1 MAGRRAGTRLLA
13 FGVRG
18 RGRSGAG
25 AAGLRREKEDDSL
38 RPVLVR
44 CCCYGVLLG
53 QGDIGVVLG
62 DVKGV
67 HIMLKIKQA
76 IYRRWRADKQILVI
90 ALGEAV
96 RLSLYR
102 QSELQWEASFPYEN
116 DAALEV
122 CVRDCLLEH
131 DVEENA
137 AALLLLDAGRL
148 QSEQLTLPTL
158 TAKQLR
164 KTLAWEAEQLFT
176 ECSYCYK
183 TMAATAASEGAE
195 LTYGVQQ
202 DAEQQLVQLYAL
214 PYAQQ
219 KLYGDLCCRLLM
231 KLEAICVLEQESAQK
246 SEQGQSAL
254 LEQEVMQADTEM
266 AVKQGDARVARAVQ
280 QWFAGAELLA
290 FPPLPTAVDWQHYR
304 DTARTLLPRIACA
317 SLLLAVLVFGYAFAA
332 HYLAQGELQ
341 SLQQDAERYA
351 VWHERRAES
360 VQLEQRLAALKQQA
374 QQRKAVTG
382 VSKELEAWGGL
393 RLQGAYLTR
402 LEFKTSQEKQNAE
415 ALVKAQ
421 EKQQDAD
428 IKGKKKESKK
438 QNAVV
443 TVRGVARDE
452 QALDGL
458 LESLQ
463 RSSRYSSVQLVQVQR
478 QADATEFSVQTSV
491 TGGK

>member
-1 MAGRRAGTRLLA
+1 
-13 FGVRG
+13 
-18 RGRSGAG
+18 
-25 AAGLRREKEDDSL
+25 
-38 RPVLVR
+38 
-44 CCCYGVLLG
+44 
-53 QGDIGVVLG
+53 
-62 DVKGV
+62 
-67 HIMLKIKQA
+67 MLKIKQA
-76 IYRRWRADKQILVI
+76 IYRYWRADKQLLVI

-96 RLSLYR
+96 RLSLYQ
-102 QSELQWEASFPYEN
+102 QSALQWEESFPYEN
-116 DAALEV
+116 DAALETS
-122 CVRDCLLEH
+122 VRDCLLEH
-131 DVEENA
+131 DVEENVP
-137 AALLLLDAGRL
+137 ALLLLDAGRL

-183 TMAATAASEGAE
+183 TMAGAAASEGAE
-195 LTYGVQQ
+195 LTTSLQQ

-246 SEQGQSAL
+246 SEQGDA
-254 LEQEVMQADTEM
+254 
-266 AVKQGDARVARAVQ
+266 DARVERSVQ
-280 QWFAGAELLA
+280 QWFAGAELLR
-290 FPPLPTAVDWQHYR
+290 FPPLPTAVDWQYYR
-304 DTARTLLPRIACA
+304 DTARTLLPRVACA
-317 SLLLAVLVFGYAFAA
+317 SLLLAVVALGYAFAA

-402 LEFKTSQEKQNAE
+402 LEFKTSQEKQNAA

-421 EKQQDAD
+421 EKQRDTD
-428 IKGKKKESKK
+428 IQGKKIESNK
-438 QNAVV
+438 QNAAV
-443 TVRGVARDE
+443 TVRGVASDE

-463 RSSRYSSVQLVQVQR
+463 RSGRYSSVQLVQVHR
-478 QADATEFSVQTSV
+478 QADATAFSVQTSV
-491 TGGK
+491 AGGK

>member
-1 MAGRRAGTRLLA
+1 MKMFIIKLINDVMSLIKCR
-13 FGVRG
+13 
-18 RGRSGAG
+18 
-25 AAGLRREKEDDSL
+25 LRRDKAL
-38 RPVLVR
+38 
-44 CCCYGVLLG
+44 VLLTL
-53 QGDIGVVLG
+53 DN
-62 DVKGV
+62 K
-67 HIMLKIKQA
+67 
-76 IYRRWRADKQILVI
+76 
-90 ALGEAV
+90 V

-102 QSELQWEASFPYEN
+102 QSALQWEESFPYETA
-116 DAALEV
+116 AALEA

-131 DVEENA
+131 DVEENVP
-137 AALLLLDAGRL
+137 ALLLLDAGRL

-183 TMAATAASEGAE
+183 TMAGAAASEGAE
-195 LTYGVQQ
+195 LTTSLQQ

-254 LEQEVMQADTEM
+254 LEQEVMQVDTEM
-266 AVKQGDARVARAVQ
+266 AVKQGDARVERAVQ

-304 DTARTLLPRIACA
+304 DTARTLMPRIACA
-317 SLLLAVLVFGYAFAA
+317 SLLLAVLAFGYTFAV

-341 SLQQDAERYA
+341 ALQQDAERYA

-393 RLQGAYLTR
+393 RLQGVYLTR
-402 LEFKTSQEKQNAE
+402 LEFKTSQEKQNAD
-415 ALVKAQ
+415 ALVKEQ
-421 EKQQDAD
+421 EKQHDTNIQ
-428 IKGKKKESKK
+428 GKKIESNK
-438 QNAVV
+438 QNAAV

-463 RSSRYSSVQLVQVQR
+463 RSSRYSSVQLMQVHR

-491 TGGK
+491 AGGK

>member
-1 MAGRRAGTRLLA
+1 
-13 FGVRG
+13 
-18 RGRSGAG
+18 
-25 AAGLRREKEDDSL
+25 
-38 RPVLVR
+38 
-44 CCCYGVLLG
+44 
-53 QGDIGVVLG
+53 
-62 DVKGV
+62 
-67 HIMLKIKQA
+67 MLKIKQA
-76 IYRRWRADKQILVI
+76 IYRRWRADKQMLVI

-102 QSELQWEASFPYEN
+102 QSALQWEESFPYEN
-116 DAALEV
+116 DAALEA

-131 DVEENA
+131 DVEENVP
-137 AALLLLDAGRL
+137 ALLLLDAGRL

-176 ECSYCYK
+176 ECNYCYK
-183 TMAATAASEGAE
+183 TMAGAAASEGAE
-195 LTYGVQQ
+195 LTTSLQQ

-231 KLEAICVLEQESAQK
+231 KLKAICVLEQESAQK

-254 LEQEVMQADTEM
+254 LEQEVMQADTERV
-266 AVKQGDARVARAVQ
+266 AEQGNAGARVERAVQ

-290 FPPLPTAVDWQHYR
+290 FPPLPTVVDWQRYR
-304 DTARTLLPRIACA
+304 DTARTLLPRVACA
-317 SLLLAVLVFGYAFAA
+317 SLLLAVVALGYAFAA

-341 SLQQDAERYA
+341 SLQQDVERYA

-374 QQRKAVTG
+374 QRKAVTG

-393 RLQGAYLTR
+393 RLQGAYLMR
-402 LEFKTSQEKQNAE
+402 LEFKASQEKQNAD

-421 EKQQDAD
+421 EKQHDTD
-428 IKGKKKESKK
+428 IQSKKIESNK
-438 QNAVV
+438 QNAAV

-478 QADATEFSVQTSV
+478 QADATAFSVQTSV
-491 TGGK
+491 AGGK

>member
-1 MAGRRAGTRLLA
+1 
-13 FGVRG
+13 
-18 RGRSGAG
+18 
-25 AAGLRREKEDDSL
+25 
-38 RPVLVR
+38 
-44 CCCYGVLLG
+44 
-53 QGDIGVVLG
+53 
-62 DVKGV
+62 
-67 HIMLKIKQA
+67 MLKIKQA
-76 IYRRWRADKQILVI
+76 IYRHWRADKQLLVI

-96 RLSLYR
+96 RLSLY
-102 QSELQWEASFPYEN
+102 QKSALQWEESFPYEN

-122 CVRDCLLEH
+122 RVRDCLLEH
-131 DVEENA
+131 DVEENVS
-137 AALLLLDAGRL
+137 ALLLLDAGRL

-183 TMAATAASEGAE
+183 TMPGAAASEGAE
-195 LTYGVQQ
+195 LTSSLQQ

-219 KLYGDLCCRLLM
+219 KLYGDLCSRLLM
-231 KLEAICVLEQESAQK
+231 KLQAICVLEQESAQR
-246 SEQGQSAL
+246 QSAL
-254 LEQEVMQADTEM
+254 PEQESEQADTEM
-266 AVKQGDARVARAVQ
+266 AVEAGNADARVERAVR
-280 QWFAGAELLA
+280 QWFAGAELLR

-304 DTARTLLPRIACA
+304 DTARTLLPRVACA
-317 SLLLAVLVFGYAFAA
+317 SMLLAVVVLCYAVAA

-402 LEFKTSQEKQNAE
+402 LEFKKSQEKQNAD
-415 ALVKAQ
+415 ALVKVQ
-421 EKQQDAD
+421 EIQHDAD
-428 IKGKKKESKK
+428 IKGKKKDDK

-443 TVRGVARDE
+443 TVRGVASDE

-463 RSSRYSSVQLVQVQR
+463 RSSRYSFVQLMQVQR
-478 QADATEFSVQTSV
+478 QADGTAFSVQARV
-491 TGGK
+491 AGGK

>member
-1 MAGRRAGTRLLA
+1 
-13 FGVRG
+13 
-18 RGRSGAG
+18 
-25 AAGLRREKEDDSL
+25 
-38 RPVLVR
+38 
-44 CCCYGVLLG
+44 
-53 QGDIGVVLG
+53 
-62 DVKGV
+62 
-67 HIMLKIKQA
+67 MLKIKQA
-76 IYRRWRADKQILVI
+76 IYRRWRADKQLLVI

-96 RLSLYR
+96 RLSLYQ
-102 QSELQWEASFPYEN
+102 QSALQWEESFPYEN
-116 DAALEV
+116 DAALEA

-131 DVEENA
+131 DVEENVP
-137 AALLLLDAGRL
+137 ALLLFDAGRL

-158 TAKQLR
+158 TPKQLR
-164 KTLAWEAEQLFT
+164 KTLAWEAEQLFS

-183 TMAATAASEGAE
+183 IVAGAAASEGAE
-195 LTYGVQQ
+195 LTTSLQQ

-219 KLYGDLCCRLLM
+219 KLYGDLCSRLLM
-231 KLEAICVLEQESAQK
+231 KLQAICVLEQESAQK

-266 AVKQGDARVARAVQ
+266 AVEYGDADARVERAVQ
-280 QWFAGAELLA
+280 QWFAGAELLR
-290 FPPLPTAVDWQHYR
+290 FPPLPTAVDWQRYR
-304 DTARTLLPRIACA
+304 DTARTLLPRVACA
-317 SLLLAVLVFGYAFAA
+317 SLLLAVVALGYAFAA
-332 HYLAQGELQ
+332 CYFAQDELQ

-402 LEFKTSQEKQNAE
+402 LEFKTAQEKQNAD
-415 ALVKAQ
+415 ALMKVQ
-421 EKQQDAD
+421 ETQHDAD
-428 IKGKKKESKK
+428 IKGKKKDDKK
-438 QNAVV
+438 NAVV
-443 TVRGVARDE
+443 TVRGMASDE

-463 RSSRYSSVQLVQVQR
+463 RSSRYSSVQLMQVQR
-478 QADATEFSVQTSV
+478 QADGTAFSVQASV
-491 TGGK
+491 AGGK

>member
-1 MAGRRAGTRLLA
+1 MFMIKLINDVMSLIKCR
-13 FGVRG
+13 
-18 RGRSGAG
+18 
-25 AAGLRREKEDDSL
+25 LRRDKPL
-38 RPVLVR
+38 
-44 CCCYGVLLG
+44 VLLTL
-53 QGDIGVVLG
+53 DN
-62 DVKGV
+62 KV
-67 HIMLKIKQA
+67 H
-76 IYRRWRADKQILVI
+76 
-90 ALGEAV
+90 
-96 RLSLYR
+96 LSLY
-102 QSELQWEASFPYEN
+102 QKSALQWEESFPYEN
-116 DAALEV
+116 DAALEA

-131 DVEENA
+131 DVEENVS
-137 AALLLLDAGRL
+137 ALLLLDAGRL

-158 TAKQLR
+158 TPKQLR

-183 TMAATAASEGAE
+183 TMAGAAASEAAE
-195 LTYGVQQ
+195 LTQ

-219 KLYGDLCCRLLM
+219 KLYGDLCSRLLM
-231 KLEAICVLEQESAQK
+231 KLQAICVLEQESAQK

-254 LEQEVMQADTEM
+254 LEQEVIQADTEM
-266 AVKQGDARVARAVQ
+266 AVEHGDADARVERAVQ

-290 FPPLPTAVDWQHYR
+290 FPPLPTAVDWQRYR
-304 DTARTLLPRIACA
+304 DTARTLLPRVACA
-317 SLLLAVLVFGYAFAA
+317 SLLLAVVALGYAFAA

-341 SLQQDAERYA
+341 GLQQDAERYA

-360 VQLEQRLAALKQQA
+360 VQLEQRLAALKQQT

-402 LEFKTSQEKQNAE
+402 LEFKASQEKQNADT
-415 ALVKAQ
+415 LVKAQ
-421 EKQQDAD
+421 GKQQDAD

-443 TVRGVARDE
+443 TVRGVASDE

-463 RSSRYSSVQLVQVQR
+463 RSSRYSSVQLMQVQR
-478 QADATEFSVQTSV
+478 QADGTVFSVQVSV
-491 TGGK
+491 AGGK

>member
-1 MAGRRAGTRLLA
+1 MFIIKLINDVMSLIKCR
-13 FGVRG
+13 
-18 RGRSGAG
+18 
-25 AAGLRREKEDDSL
+25 LRRDKAL
-38 RPVLVR
+38 
-44 CCCYGVLLG
+44 VLLTL
-53 QGDIGVVLG
+53 DN
-62 DVKGV
+62 
-67 HIMLKIKQA
+67 KI
-76 IYRRWRADKQILVI
+76 
-90 ALGEAV
+90 

-102 QSELQWEASFPYEN
+102 QSALQWEESFPYEN
-116 DAALEV
+116 DAALEA

-131 DVEENA
+131 DMEENVP
-137 AALLLLDAGRL
+137 ALLLLDAGRL

-183 TMAATAASEGAE
+183 IVAGAAASEGAE
-195 LTYGVQQ
+195 LTTSLQQ

-214 PYAQQ
+214 PRAQQ
-219 KLYGDLCCRLLM
+219 KLYGDLCSRLLL
-231 KLEAICVLEQESAQK
+231 KLQAICVLEQESAQK
-246 SEQGQSAL
+246 SEQGQSAW

-266 AVKQGDARVARAVQ
+266 TVEEGNTDARVARAVQ
-280 QWFAGAELLA
+280 QWFAGAELLR

-304 DTARTLLPRIACA
+304 DTARTLLPRVACA
-317 SLLLAVLVFGYAFAA
+317 SLLLAVVALGYAFAA

-382 VSKELEAWGGL
+382 VSKELDAWGGL
-393 RLQGAYLTR
+393 CLQGAYLTR

-478 QADATEFSVQTSV
+478 QADATAFSVQTSV

>member
-1 MAGRRAGTRLLA
+1 MLIIKLINDVMSLIKCR
-13 FGVRG
+13 
-18 RGRSGAG
+18 
-25 AAGLRREKEDDSL
+25 LRRDKAL
-38 RPVLVR
+38 
-44 CCCYGVLLG
+44 VLLTL
-53 QGDIGVVLG
+53 DN
-62 DVKGV
+62 K
-67 HIMLKIKQA
+67 
-76 IYRRWRADKQILVI
+76 
-90 ALGEAV
+90 V

-102 QSELQWEASFPYEN
+102 QSALQWEESFPYETA
-116 DAALEV
+116 AALEA

-131 DVEENA
+131 DVEENVP
-137 AALLLLDAGRL
+137 ALLLLDAGRL

-176 ECSYCYK
+176 ECNYCYK
-183 TMAATAASEGAE
+183 TMAGAAASEDAE
-195 LTYGVQQ
+195 LTTSLQQ

-266 AVKQGDARVARAVQ
+266 AVKQGDADARVARAVQ

-402 LEFKTSQEKQNAE
+402 LEFKTSQEKQNAD

-421 EKQQDAD
+421 EKQHDTD
-428 IKGKKKESKK
+428 IQGKKIESNK
-438 QNAVV
+438 QNAAV

-478 QADATEFSVQTSV
+478 QADATAFSVQASV
-491 TGGK
+491 AGGK

>member
-1 MAGRRAGTRLLA
+1 MFVVEFINNIKSLIKFR
-13 FGVRG
+13 
-18 RGRSGAG
+18 
-25 AAGLRREKEDDSL
+25 LRRDKPL
-38 RPVLVR
+38 
-44 CCCYGVLLG
+44 VLLTL
-53 QGDIGVVLG
+53 DN
-62 DVKGV
+62 K
-67 HIMLKIKQA
+67 
-76 IYRRWRADKQILVI
+76 
-90 ALGEAV
+90 V
-96 RLSLYR
+96 RLSLY
-102 QSELQWEASFPYEN
+102 QQGALQWEESFLYEN
-116 DAALEV
+116 DAALEA

-131 DVEENA
+131 DVEENVS
-137 AALLLLDAGRL
+137 ALLLLDAGRL
-148 QSEQLTLPTL
+148 QSEQLILPTL

-164 KTLAWEAEQLFT
+164 KTLAWEAEQLFS

-183 TMAATAASEGAE
+183 TMAGAAASEGAE
-195 LTYGVQQ
+195 LTTSLQQ

-219 KLYGDLCCRLLM
+219 KLYGDLCSRLLL
-231 KLEAICVLEQESAQK
+231 KLQAICVLEQESAQK
-246 SEQGQSAL
+246 REQGQSAL
-254 LEQEVMQADTEM
+254 LEQESVQADTEM
-266 AVKQGDARVARAVQ
+266 TTEQENTDARVEMAVQ

-290 FPPLPTAVDWQHYR
+290 FPPLPTAVDWQSYR
-304 DTARTLLPRIACA
+304 DTARTLLPRVACT
-317 SLLLAVLVFGYAFAA
+317 SLLLAVVAFGYAFAA

-360 VQLEQRLAALKQQA
+360 VQLEQRLAVLKEQA

-402 LEFKTSQEKQNAE
+402 LEFKTAQEKQNADT
-415 ALVKAQ
+415 LVKAQ
-421 EKQQDAD
+421 ETQQDAD

-443 TVRGVARDE
+443 TVRGVASDE

-463 RSSRYSSVQLVQVQR
+463 RSSRYSSVQLMQVQR
-478 QADATEFSVQTSV
+478 QADGTAFSVQASV
-491 TGGK
+491 AGGK

>member
-1 MAGRRAGTRLLA
+1 MFIIKLINDVMSLIKCH
-13 FGVRG
+13 
-18 RGRSGAG
+18 
-25 AAGLRREKEDDSL
+25 LRRDKAL
-38 RPVLVR
+38 
-44 CCCYGVLLG
+44 VLLTL
-53 QGDIGVVLG
+53 DN
-62 DVKGV
+62 K
-67 HIMLKIKQA
+67 
-76 IYRRWRADKQILVI
+76 
-90 ALGEAV
+90 V

-102 QSELQWEASFPYEN
+102 QSALQWEESFPYETA
-116 DAALEV
+116 AALEA

-131 DVEENA
+131 DVEENVP
-137 AALLLLDAGRL
+137 ALLLLDAGRL

-164 KTLAWEAEQLFT
+164 KTLAWEAEQLFS

-183 TMAATAASEGAE
+183 TMAGAAASDGAE
-195 LTYGVQQ
+195 LTTSLQQ

-219 KLYGDLCCRLLM
+219 KLYGDLCSRLLV
-231 KLEAICVLEQESAQK
+231 KLQAICVLEQESVQK
-246 SEQGQSAL
+246 SEQGQGAL

-266 AVKQGDARVARAVQ
+266 AVKQGDADARVERAGQ

-317 SLLLAVLVFGYAFAA
+317 SLLLAVVALGYAFAA
-332 HYLAQGELQ
+332 HYLAQGDLQ

-360 VQLEQRLAALKQQA
+360 VQLEQRLVALKQQA

-402 LEFKTSQEKQNAE
+402 LEFETSQEKQNADT
-415 ALVKAQ
+415 LVKAQ

-443 TVRGVARDE
+443 TARGVASDE

-463 RSSRYSSVQLVQVQR
+463 RSSRYSSVQLMQVQR
-478 QADATEFSVQTSV
+478 QADGTAFSVQASV
-491 TGGK
+491 AGGK

>member
-1 MAGRRAGTRLLA
+1 
-13 FGVRG
+13 
-18 RGRSGAG
+18 
-25 AAGLRREKEDDSL
+25 
-38 RPVLVR
+38 
-44 CCCYGVLLG
+44 
-53 QGDIGVVLG
+53 
-62 DVKGV
+62 
-67 HIMLKIKQA
+67 MLKIKQA
-76 IYRRWRADKQILVI
+76 IYRRWRADKQLLVI

-96 RLSLYR
+96 HLSLYQ
-102 QSELQWEASFPYEN
+102 QSALQWEESFPYEN
-116 DAALEV
+116 DAAMEA
-122 CVRDCLLEH
+122 CVRDGLLEH
-131 DVEENA
+131 DVEENVPV
-137 AALLLLDAGRL
+137 LLLLDAGRL

-183 TMAATAASEGAE
+183 IVAGAAASEGAE
-195 LTYGVQQ
+195 LTTSLQQ

-214 PYAQQ
+214 PYSQQ
-219 KLYGDLCCRLLM
+219 KLYGDLCSRLLL
-231 KLEAICVLEQESAQK
+231 KLQAICVLEQESAQK

-254 LEQEVMQADTEM
+254 PEQEREQADTEM
-266 AVKQGDARVARAVQ
+266 AVEQGDADARVERAVQ

-290 FPPLPTAVDWQHYR
+290 FPPLPTAVDWQSYR
-304 DTARTLLPRIACA
+304 DTARTLLPRVACA
-317 SLLLAVLVFGYAFAA
+317 GLLLAVAALGYAFAA

-374 QQRKAVTG
+374 QQCKAVTG

-402 LEFKTSQEKQNAE
+402 LEFKTSQEKQNADT
-415 ALVKAQ
+415 LVKVQ
-421 EKQQDAD
+421 DKQHDAD
-428 IKGKKKESKK
+428 IKGKKKDDK
-438 QNAVV
+438 QKAVV
-443 TVRGVARDE
+443 TVRGVASDE

-463 RSSRYSSVQLVQVQR
+463 RSSRYSSVQLMQVQR
-478 QADATEFSVQTSV
+478 QADGTAFSVQASV
-491 TGGK
+491 AGGK

>member
-1 MAGRRAGTRLLA
+1 MKMFIIKLINDVMSLIKCR
-13 FGVRG
+13 
-18 RGRSGAG
+18 
-25 AAGLRREKEDDSL
+25 LRRDKAL
-38 RPVLVR
+38 
-44 CCCYGVLLG
+44 VLLTL
-53 QGDIGVVLG
+53 DN
-62 DVKGV
+62 K
-67 HIMLKIKQA
+67 
-76 IYRRWRADKQILVI
+76 
-90 ALGEAV
+90 V

-102 QSELQWEASFPYEN
+102 QSALQWEESFPYEK
-116 DAALEV
+116 DAALEA

-131 DVEENA
+131 DVEENVP
-137 AALLLLDAGRL
+137 ALLLLDAGGL

-164 KTLAWEAEQLFT
+164 KTLAWEAEQLFS

-183 TMAATAASEGAE
+183 TMAGAAASEGAE
-195 LTYGVQQ
+195 LTSSLQQ

-219 KLYGDLCCRLLM
+219 KLYGDLCCRLLVM
-231 KLEAICVLEQESAQK
+231 LQAICVLEQESAQK

-254 LEQEVMQADTEM
+254 LEQEREQADTEM
-266 AVKQGDARVARAVQ
+266 TTEQGDADARVARAVQ

-290 FPPLPTAVDWQHYR
+290 FPPLQTAVEWQHYR
-304 DTARTLLPRIACA
+304 DTARTLLPRVACA
-317 SLLLAVLVFGYAFAA
+317 SLLLAVVALGYAFAA

-402 LEFKTSQEKQNAE
+402 LEFKTSQEKRNAD

-421 EKQQDAD
+421 EKQHDTD
-428 IKGKKKESKK
+428 IQGKKIESNK
-438 QNAVV
+438 QNAAV

-463 RSSRYSSVQLVQVQR
+463 RNSRYSSVQLVQVHR
-478 QADATEFSVQTSV
+478 QADATAFSVQTSV
-491 TGGK
+491 AGGK

>member
-1 MAGRRAGTRLLA
+1 MFIIKLINDVMSLIKGH
-13 FGVRG
+13 
-18 RGRSGAG
+18 
-25 AAGLRREKEDDSL
+25 LRRDKAL
-38 RPVLVR
+38 
-44 CCCYGVLLG
+44 VLLTL
-53 QGDIGVVLG
+53 DN
-62 DVKGV
+62 K
-67 HIMLKIKQA
+67 
-76 IYRRWRADKQILVI
+76 
-90 ALGEAV
+90 V

-102 QSELQWEASFPYEN
+102 QSALQWEESFPYET
-116 DAALEV
+116 DAALEA

-131 DVEENA
+131 DVEENVP
-137 AALLLLDAGRL
+137 ALLLLDAGRL

-195 LTYGVQQ
+195 LTTSLQQ

-219 KLYGDLCCRLLM
+219 KLYGDLCCRLLVR
-231 KLEAICVLEQESAQK
+231 LQAICVLEQESAQK

-266 AVKQGDARVARAVQ
+266 AVKQGDADARVERAVQ

-393 RLQGAYLTR
+393 RLQGVYLTR
-402 LEFKTSQEKQNAE
+402 LEFKTSQEKQNAD

-421 EKQQDAD
+421 EKQHDGD
-428 IKGKKKESKK
+428 IKGKKKDDKL
-438 QNAVV
+438 NAVV
-443 TVRGVARDE
+443 TVRGVASDE

-463 RSSRYSSVQLVQVQR
+463 RSSRYSSVQLMQVQR
-478 QADATEFSVQTSV
+478 QDDETVFSVQASV
-491 TGGK
+491 EGGK

>member
-1 MAGRRAGTRLLA
+1 MFIIKLINDVMSLIKGH
-13 FGVRG
+13 
-18 RGRSGAG
+18 
-25 AAGLRREKEDDSL
+25 LRRDKAL
-38 RPVLVR
+38 
-44 CCCYGVLLG
+44 VLLTL
-53 QGDIGVVLG
+53 DN
-62 DVKGV
+62 K
-67 HIMLKIKQA
+67 
-76 IYRRWRADKQILVI
+76 
-90 ALGEAV
+90 V

-102 QSELQWEASFPYEN
+102 QSALQWEESFPYEN
-116 DAALEV
+116 DAALEA

-131 DVEENA
+131 DVEENVP
-137 AALLLLDAGRL
+137 ALLLLDAGRL
-148 QSEQLTLPTL
+148 QSERLTLPTL

-183 TMAATAASEGAE
+183 TMAGAAASEGAE
-195 LTYGVQQ
+195 LTTSLQQ

-219 KLYGDLCCRLLM
+219 KLYGDLCCRLLVR
-231 KLEAICVLEQESAQK
+231 LQAICVLEQESAQK

-254 LEQEVMQADTEM
+254 PEQEVMQADTEM
-266 AVKQGDARVARAVQ
+266 AAEDGNADARVERAVQ

-290 FPPLPTAVDWQHYR
+290 FPPLPTAVDWQSYR

-317 SLLLAVLVFGYAFAA
+317 SLLLAVVALGYAFAA
-332 HYLAQGELQ
+332 HYLAQGDLQ

-360 VQLEQRLAALKQQA
+360 VQLEQRLVALKQQA

-402 LEFKTSQEKQNAE
+402 LEFKASQEKQNAD

-421 EKQQDAD
+421 EKQHDTD
-428 IKGKKKESKK
+428 IQVKKIESNK
-438 QNAVV
+438 QNAAV

-478 QADATEFSVQTSV
+478 QADATAFSVQASV
-491 TGGK
+491 AGGK

>member
-1 MAGRRAGTRLLA
+1 MFIIKLINDVMSLIKCH
-13 FGVRG
+13 
-18 RGRSGAG
+18 
-25 AAGLRREKEDDSL
+25 LRRDKAL
-38 RPVLVR
+38 
-44 CCCYGVLLG
+44 VLLTL
-53 QGDIGVVLG
+53 DN
-62 DVKGV
+62 K
-67 HIMLKIKQA
+67 
-76 IYRRWRADKQILVI
+76 
-90 ALGEAV
+90 V

-102 QSELQWEASFPYEN
+102 QSALQWEESFPYETA
-116 DAALEV
+116 AALEA

-131 DVEENA
+131 DVEENVPV
-137 AALLLLDAGRL
+137 LLLLDAGRL

-176 ECSYCYK
+176 ECNYCYK
-183 TMAATAASEGAE
+183 TMAGAAASEDAE
-195 LTYGVQQ
+195 LTTSLQQ

-266 AVKQGDARVARAVQ
+266 TVKQGDADARVERAVQ

-402 LEFKTSQEKQNAE
+402 LEFKTSQEKQNAD

-438 QNAVV
+438 QNAAV
-443 TVRGVARDE
+443 TVRGVASDE

-478 QADATEFSVQTSV
+478 QADATAFSVQASV
-491 TGGK
+491 AGGK

>member
-1 MAGRRAGTRLLA
+1 MFIIKLINDVMSLIKCR
-13 FGVRG
+13 
-18 RGRSGAG
+18 
-25 AAGLRREKEDDSL
+25 LRRDKPL
-38 RPVLVR
+38 
-44 CCCYGVLLG
+44 VLLTL
-53 QGDIGVVLG
+53 DN
-62 DVKGV
+62 K
-67 HIMLKIKQA
+67 
-76 IYRRWRADKQILVI
+76 
-90 ALGEAV
+90 V
-96 RLSLYR
+96 RLSLYQ
-102 QSELQWEASFPYEN
+102 QSALQWEESFPYEN
-116 DAALEV
+116 DAALEA

-131 DVEENA
+131 DVEENVP
-137 AALLLLDAGRL
+137 ALLLLDAGRL

-164 KTLAWEAEQLFT
+164 KTLAWEAEQLFS

-183 TMAATAASEGAE
+183 VTGAAASEGAE
-195 LTYGVQQ
+195 LTTSLQQ

-214 PYAQQ
+214 SYAQQ

-231 KLEAICVLEQESAQK
+231 TLEAICVLEQESAQK

-266 AVKQGDARVARAVQ
+266 AVKQGDARVERAVQ
-280 QWFAGAELLA
+280 QWFAGAELLR
-290 FPPLPTAVDWQHYR
+290 FPPLPTAVDWQRCR
-304 DTARTLLPRIACA
+304 DTARTLLPRVACA
-317 SLLLAVLVFGYAFAA
+317 SLLLAVVAFGYAFAA
-332 HYLAQGELQ
+332 HYLAQGELE

-402 LEFKTSQEKQNAE
+402 LEFKTSQEKQNAD

-421 EKQQDAD
+421 ETQHDAD
-428 IKGKKKESKK
+428 IQGKKKDDK
-438 QNAVV
+438 QKAVV
-443 TVRGVARDE
+443 TVRGVASDE

-478 QADATEFSVQTSV
+478 QAAGTAFSVQANV
-491 TGGK
+491 AGGK

>member
-1 MAGRRAGTRLLA
+1 MFIIKLINDVMSLIKCH
-13 FGVRG
+13 
-18 RGRSGAG
+18 
-25 AAGLRREKEDDSL
+25 LRRDKAL
-38 RPVLVR
+38 
-44 CCCYGVLLG
+44 VLLTL
-53 QGDIGVVLG
+53 DN
-62 DVKGV
+62 K
-67 HIMLKIKQA
+67 
-76 IYRRWRADKQILVI
+76 
-90 ALGEAV
+90 V

-102 QSELQWEASFPYEN
+102 QSALQWEESFLYEN
-116 DAALEV
+116 DAALEA

-131 DVEENA
+131 DVEENVP
-137 AALLLLDAGRL
+137 ALLLLDAGRL

-183 TMAATAASEGAE
+183 IVAGAAASEGAE
-195 LTYGVQQ
+195 LTDSLQQ

-214 PYAQQ
+214 PHVQQ
-219 KLYGDLCCRLLM
+219 KLYGDLCSRLLV
-231 KLEAICVLEQESAQK
+231 KLQSICVLEQESAQK
-246 SEQGQSAL
+246 SEQGQGGL
-254 LEQEVMQADTEM
+254 PEQERVQTDTEM
-266 AVKQGDARVARAVQ
+266 SVEQSDADTRVERTVQ

-290 FPPLPTAVDWQHYR
+290 FPPLPTAVDWQSYR
-304 DTARTLLPRIACA
+304 DTARTLLPRVACA
-317 SLLLAVLVFGYAFAA
+317 SLLLAVVAFGYAFAA

-360 VQLEQRLAALKQQA
+360 VQLEQRLAVLKQQV

-402 LEFKTSQEKQNAE
+402 LEFKTLQEKQNAD

-421 EKQQDAD
+421 EKQHDGD
-428 IKGKKKESKK
+428 IKGKKKDDKK
-438 QNAVV
+438 NAVV
-443 TVRGVARDE
+443 TVRGVASDE

-463 RSSRYSSVQLVQVQR
+463 RSSRYSSVQLMQVHR
-478 QADATEFSVQTSV
+478 RADATEFSVQTSV
-491 TGGK
+491 AGGK

>member
-1 MAGRRAGTRLLA
+1 
-13 FGVRG
+13 
-18 RGRSGAG
+18 
-25 AAGLRREKEDDSL
+25 
-38 RPVLVR
+38 
-44 CCCYGVLLG
+44 
-53 QGDIGVVLG
+53 
-62 DVKGV
+62 
-67 HIMLKIKQA
+67 MLKIKQA
-76 IYRRWRADKQILVI
+76 IYRRLRAEKQLMVI

-96 RLSLYR
+96 HLSLYQ
-102 QSELQWEASFPYEN
+102 QSALQWEESFPYETA
-116 DAALEV
+116 AALEA

-131 DVEENA
+131 DVEENVP
-137 AALLLLDAGRL
+137 ALLLLDAGRL

-158 TAKQLR
+158 TPKQLR
-164 KTLAWEAEQLFT
+164 KTLAWEAEQLFSA
-176 ECSYCYK
+176 CSYCYK
-183 TMAATAASEGAE
+183 TMAGAAASEGAE
-195 LTYGVQQ
+195 LTTSLQQ

-219 KLYGDLCCRLLM
+219 KLYGDLCSRLLVR
-231 KLEAICVLEQESAQK
+231 LQAICVLEQESAQK

-402 LEFKTSQEKQNAE
+402 LEFKASQEKQNAD

-478 QADATEFSVQTSV
+478 QAAGTAFSVQANV
-491 TGGK
+491 AGGK

>member
-1 MAGRRAGTRLLA
+1 MSLIKCH
-13 FGVRG
+13 
-18 RGRSGAG
+18 
-25 AAGLRREKEDDSL
+25 LRRDKAL
-38 RPVLVR
+38 
-44 CCCYGVLLG
+44 VLLTL
-53 QGDIGVVLG
+53 DN
-62 DVKGV
+62 K
-67 HIMLKIKQA
+67 
-76 IYRRWRADKQILVI
+76 
-90 ALGEAV
+90 V

>member
-1 MAGRRAGTRLLA
+1 
-13 FGVRG
+13 
-18 RGRSGAG
+18 
-25 AAGLRREKEDDSL
+25 
-38 RPVLVR
+38 
-44 CCCYGVLLG
+44 
-53 QGDIGVVLG
+53 
-62 DVKGV
+62 
-67 HIMLKIKQA
+67 MLKIKQA
-76 IYRRWRADKQILVI
+76 IYRRWRADKQLLVI

-96 RLSLYR
+96 RLSLYQ
-102 QSELQWEASFPYEN
+102 QSALQWEKSFPYEN
-116 DAALEV
+116 DAALEA

-131 DVEENA
+131 DVEENVP
-137 AALLLLDAGRL
+137 ALLLLDAGRL

-183 TMAATAASEGAE
+183 IVACAAASEGAE
-195 LTYGVQQ
+195 LTTSLQQ

-214 PYAQQ
+214 PHARQ
-219 KLYGDLCCRLLM
+219 KLYGDLCSRLLL
-231 KLEAICVLEQESAQK
+231 KLQAICVLEQESAQK
-246 SEQGQSAL
+246 SEQGQIAL
-254 LEQEVMQADTEM
+254 PEQESVQADTEM
-266 AVKQGDARVARAVQ
+266 AVEQGNADARVKRAVQ
-280 QWFAGAELLA
+280 QWFAGAELLR
-290 FPPLPTAVDWQHYR
+290 FPPLPTAVDWQSYR
-304 DTARTLLPRIACA
+304 DTARTLLPRVACA
-317 SLLLAVLVFGYAFAA
+317 SLLLAVVAFGYAFAA

-402 LEFKTSQEKQNAE
+402 LEFKTSQEKQNAD
-415 ALVKAQ
+415 AVMKVQ
-421 EKQQDAD
+421 EKQHENDIQD
-428 IKGKKKESKK
+428 KKKASKK

-443 TVRGVARDE
+443 TVRGVASDE

-478 QADATEFSVQTSV
+478 QADETAFSVQASV
-491 TGGK
+491 AGGK

>member
-1 MAGRRAGTRLLA
+1 
-13 FGVRG
+13 
-18 RGRSGAG
+18 
-25 AAGLRREKEDDSL
+25 
-38 RPVLVR
+38 
-44 CCCYGVLLG
+44 
-53 QGDIGVVLG
+53 
-62 DVKGV
+62 
-67 HIMLKIKQA
+67 MLKIKQA
-76 IYRRWRADKQILVI
+76 IYRRLRAEKQLLVI

-102 QSELQWEASFPYEN
+102 QSALQWEESFPYETA
-116 DAALEV
+116 AALEA

-131 DVEENA
+131 DVEENVP
-137 AALLLLDAGRL
+137 ALLLLDAGGL

-158 TAKQLR
+158 SPEQLR

-183 TMAATAASEGAE
+183 TMAGAAASEGAE
-195 LTYGVQQ
+195 LTTSLQQ

-219 KLYGDLCCRLLM
+219 KLYGDLCSRLLL
-231 KLEAICVLEQESAQK
+231 KLQAICVLEQESGQK

-254 LEQEVMQADTEM
+254 PEQEREQADTEM
-266 AVKQGDARVARAVQ
+266 TTEQGNADARVERAVH

-290 FPPLPTAVDWQHYR
+290 FPPLPTAVDWQSYR
-304 DTARTLLPRIACA
+304 DTARTLLPRVACA
-317 SLLLAVLVFGYAFAA
+317 SLLLAVVVLGYAFAA

-374 QQRKAVTG
+374 QQRRAVTG

-402 LEFKTSQEKQNAE
+402 LEFKTLHDKQNADALVKVQEKQH
-415 ALVKAQ
+415 
-421 EKQQDAD
+421 DGD
-428 IKGKKKESKK
+428 IKGKKKDDK
-438 QNAVV
+438 QKAVV
-443 TVRGVARDE
+443 TVRGVASDE

-463 RSSRYSSVQLVQVQR
+463 RSSRYSSVQLMQVQR
-478 QADATEFSVQTSV
+478 QADGTEFSVQASV
-491 TGGK
+491 AGGK

>member
-1 MAGRRAGTRLLA
+1 
-13 FGVRG
+13 
-18 RGRSGAG
+18 
-25 AAGLRREKEDDSL
+25 
-38 RPVLVR
+38 
-44 CCCYGVLLG
+44 
-53 QGDIGVVLG
+53 
-62 DVKGV
+62 
-67 HIMLKIKQA
+67 MLKIKQA
-76 IYRRWRADKQILVI
+76 VYRRWRADKQLLVI

-96 RLSLYR
+96 RLSLYQ
-102 QSELQWEASFPYEN
+102 QSALQWEESFPYEN
-116 DAALEV
+116 DAALEA
-122 CVRDCLLEH
+122 CVRDGLLEH
-131 DVEENA
+131 DVEENIF
-137 AALLLLDAGRL
+137 ALLLLDAGRL
-148 QSEQLTLPTL
+148 QSEQLILPTL
-158 TAKQLR
+158 TAAQLR

-183 TMAATAASEGAE
+183 IVAGAAASEGAE
-195 LTYGVQQ
+195 LTTSLQQ

-219 KLYGDLCCRLLM
+219 KLYGDLCSRLLL
-231 KLEAICVLEQESAQK
+231 KLQAICVLEQESAQK

-266 AVKQGDARVARAVQ
+266 TTEQGNADARVARAVR
-280 QWFAGAELLA
+280 QWFAGAELLR
-290 FPPLPTAVDWQHYR
+290 FPPLPTAVDWQSYR
-304 DTARTLLPRIACA
+304 DTARTLLPRVACA
-317 SLLLAVLVFGYAFAA
+317 SLLLAVVALGYAFAA
-332 HYLAQGELQ
+332 HYLAQSELQ

-402 LEFKTSQEKQNAE
+402 LEFKTSQEKQNAD

-428 IKGKKKESKK
+428 IKGKKKESKT

-443 TVRGVARDE
+443 TVRGVASDE

-463 RSSRYSSVQLVQVQR
+463 RSSRYSSVQLMQVQR
-478 QADATEFSVQTSV
+478 QADGTAFSVQASV
-491 TGGK
+491 AGGK

>member
-1 MAGRRAGTRLLA
+1 
-13 FGVRG
+13 
-18 RGRSGAG
+18 
-25 AAGLRREKEDDSL
+25 
-38 RPVLVR
+38 
-44 CCCYGVLLG
+44 
-53 QGDIGVVLG
+53 
-62 DVKGV
+62 
-67 HIMLKIKQA
+67 MLKIKQA
-76 IYRRWRADKQILVI
+76 IYRRWRADKQLLVI

-96 RLSLYR
+96 HLSLY
-102 QSELQWEASFPYEN
+102 QKSALQWEESFPYEN
-116 DAALEV
+116 DAALEA

-131 DVEENA
+131 DVEENVP
-137 AALLLLDAGRL
+137 ALLLLDAGRL

-158 TAKQLR
+158 TPKQLR

-183 TMAATAASEGAE
+183 IVAGAAVSEGAE
-195 LTYGVQQ
+195 LTTSLQQ

-214 PYAQQ
+214 PYPQQ
-219 KLYGDLCCRLLM
+219 KLYGDLCSRLLL
-231 KLEAICVLEQESAQK
+231 KLQAICVLEQESGQK

-254 LEQEVMQADTEM
+254 PEQEREQADTEM
-266 AVKQGDARVARAVQ
+266 TTEQGDADARVERAVQ
-280 QWFAGAELLA
+280 QWFAGAELVR
-290 FPPLPTAVDWQHYR
+290 FPPLPTAVDWQSYS
-304 DTARTLLPRIACA
+304 DTARTLLPRVACA
-317 SLLLAVLVFGYAFAA
+317 SLLLAVVVLGYAFAA

-402 LEFKTSQEKQNAE
+402 LEFKTSQGKQNAD

-421 EKQQDAD
+421 EKQHDTNIQ
-428 IKGKKKESKK
+428 GKKIESNK
-438 QNAVV
+438 QNAAV
-443 TVRGVARDE
+443 TVRGVASDE

-463 RSSRYSSVQLVQVQR
+463 RSSRYSSVQLMQVQR
-478 QADATEFSVQTSV
+478 QADGTAFSVQASV
-491 TGGK
+491 AGGK

>member
-1 MAGRRAGTRLLA
+1 MLIIKLIND
-13 FGVRG
+13 VM
-18 RGRSGAG
+18 SLIKCH
-25 AAGLRREKEDDSL
+25 LRRDKAL
-38 RPVLVR
+38 
-44 CCCYGVLLG
+44 VLLTL
-53 QGDIGVVLG
+53 DN
-62 DVKGV
+62 K
-67 HIMLKIKQA
+67 
-76 IYRRWRADKQILVI
+76 
-90 ALGEAV
+90 V

-102 QSELQWEASFPYEN
+102 QSALQWEESFPYEN
-116 DAALEV
+116 DAALEA

-131 DVEENA
+131 DVEENVP
-137 AALLLLDAGRL
+137 ALLLLDAGRL

-164 KTLAWEAEQLFT
+164 KTLAWEAEQLFS

-183 TMAATAASEGAE
+183 TMAGAAASEGAE
-195 LTYGVQQ
+195 LTTSLQQ

-266 AVKQGDARVARAVQ
+266 AVKQGDADARVERAVQ

-304 DTARTLLPRIACA
+304 DTARTLLPRVACA

-332 HYLAQGELQ
+332 HYLVQGELQ

-402 LEFKTSQEKQNAE
+402 LEFKTSQEKQNAD

-421 EKQQDAD
+421 EKQHDTNIQ
-428 IKGKKKESKK
+428 GKKIESNK
-438 QNAVV
+438 QNAAV

-478 QADATEFSVQTSV
+478 QAAGTAFSVQANV
-491 TGGK
+491 AGGK

>member
-1 MAGRRAGTRLLA
+1 MFIIKLINDVMSLIKGH
-13 FGVRG
+13 
-18 RGRSGAG
+18 
-25 AAGLRREKEDDSL
+25 LRRDKAL
-38 RPVLVR
+38 
-44 CCCYGVLLG
+44 VLLTL
-53 QGDIGVVLG
+53 DN
-62 DVKGV
+62 K
-67 HIMLKIKQA
+67 
-76 IYRRWRADKQILVI
+76 
-90 ALGEAV
+90 V

-102 QSELQWEASFPYEN
+102 QSALQWEESFPYETA
-116 DAALEV
+116 AALEA

-131 DVEENA
+131 DVEENVP
-137 AALLLLDAGRL
+137 ALLLLDAGGL

-158 TAKQLR
+158 KAKQLR
-164 KTLAWEAEQLFT
+164 KTLAWEAEQLFS

-183 TMAATAASEGAE
+183 TMAGAAASDGAE
-195 LTYGVQQ
+195 LTTSLQQ

-219 KLYGDLCCRLLM
+219 KLYGDLCCRLLVR
-231 KLEAICVLEQESAQK
+231 LQAICVLEQESAQK

-304 DTARTLLPRIACA
+304 DTARTLLPRVACA
-317 SLLLAVLVFGYAFAA
+317 SLLLAVAAFGYAFAA
-332 HYLAQGELQ
+332 YYLAQGELQ

-360 VQLEQRLAALKQQA
+360 VQLEQRLAVLKQQA

-402 LEFKTSQEKQNAE
+402 LEFKTSQEKQNAD
-415 ALVKAQ
+415 ALVKVQ
-421 EKQQDAD
+421 EKQHDAD
-428 IKGKKKESKK
+428 IKGKKKDDKK
-438 QNAVV
+438 KAAV

-478 QADATEFSVQTSV
+478 QADATAFSVQTSV

>member
-1 MAGRRAGTRLLA
+1 MFIIKLINDVMSLIKCH
-13 FGVRG
+13 
-18 RGRSGAG
+18 
-25 AAGLRREKEDDSL
+25 LRRDKAL
-38 RPVLVR
+38 
-44 CCCYGVLLG
+44 VLLTL
-53 QGDIGVVLG
+53 DN
-62 DVKGV
+62 K
-67 HIMLKIKQA
+67 
-76 IYRRWRADKQILVI
+76 
-90 ALGEAV
+90 V

-102 QSELQWEASFPYEN
+102 QSALQWEESFLYEN
-116 DAALEV
+116 DAALEA

-254 LEQEVMQADTEM
+254 FEQEVMQADTEM
-266 AVKQGDARVARAVQ
+266 AVKQGDADARVERAVQ

-360 VQLEQRLAALKQQA
+360 VQLEQRLAALKQQT

-402 LEFKTSQEKQNAE
+402 LEFKTSQEKQKAD

-421 EKQQDAD
+421 EKQHDTNIQ
-428 IKGKKKESKK
+428 GKKIESNK
-438 QNAVV
+438 QNAAV

-478 QADATEFSVQTSV
+478 QADATAFSVQASV
-491 TGGK
+491 AGGK

>member
-1 MAGRRAGTRLLA
+1 
-13 FGVRG
+13 
-18 RGRSGAG
+18 
-25 AAGLRREKEDDSL
+25 
-38 RPVLVR
+38 
-44 CCCYGVLLG
+44 
-53 QGDIGVVLG
+53 
-62 DVKGV
+62 
-67 HIMLKIKQA
+67 MLKIKQA
-76 IYRRWRADKQILVI
+76 IYRRWRADKQLLVI

-96 RLSLYR
+96 HLSLY
-102 QSELQWEASFPYEN
+102 QQGALQWEESFPYEN
-116 DAALEV
+116 DAALEA

-131 DVEENA
+131 DVEENVP
-137 AALLLLDAGRL
+137 ALLLLDAGRL

-158 TAKQLR
+158 TPKQLR
-164 KTLAWEAEQLFT
+164 KTLAWEAEQLFA

-183 TMAATAASEGAE
+183 TMAGAAASEVAE
-195 LTYGVQQ
+195 LTTSLQQ

-219 KLYGDLCCRLLM
+219 KLYGDLCSRLLV
-231 KLEAICVLEQESAQK
+231 KLQAICVLEQERAQK
-246 SEQGQSAL
+246 SEQGQGAL
-254 LEQEVMQADTEM
+254 PEQESVQANTAM
-266 AVKQGDARVARAVQ
+266 AVEEGNADARVERAVQ
-280 QWFAGAELLA
+280 QWFAGAELLR
-290 FPPLPTAVDWQHYR
+290 FPPLPTAVDWQSYR

-317 SLLLAVLVFGYAFAA
+317 SLLLAVVALGYAFAA

-360 VQLEQRLAALKQQA
+360 VQLEQRLAAMKQQA

-402 LEFKTSQEKQNAE
+402 LEFKTSQEKQNAD

-421 EKQQDAD
+421 EKQHDGD
-428 IKGKKKESKK
+428 IKGEKKDDKK
-438 QNAVV
+438 NAVV

-478 QADATEFSVQTSV
+478 DVGGTAFSMQASVA
-491 TGGK
+491 GGK

>member
-1 MAGRRAGTRLLA
+1 
-13 FGVRG
+13 
-18 RGRSGAG
+18 
-25 AAGLRREKEDDSL
+25 
-38 RPVLVR
+38 
-44 CCCYGVLLG
+44 
-53 QGDIGVVLG
+53 
-62 DVKGV
+62 
-67 HIMLKIKQA
+67 MLKIKQA
-76 IYRRWRADKQILVI
+76 IYRYWRADKQLLVI

-96 RLSLYR
+96 HLSLYR
-102 QSELQWEASFPYEN
+102 QSALQWEESFPYEN
-116 DAALEV
+116 DAALEA

-131 DVEENA
+131 DVEENVP
-137 AALLLLDAGRL
+137 ALLLLDAGRL

-176 ECSYCYK
+176 ECNYCYK
-183 TMAATAASEGAE
+183 TMAGAAASEGAE
-195 LTYGVQQ
+195 LTTSLQQ

-304 DTARTLLPRIACA
+304 DTARTLLPRVACA

-332 HYLAQGELQ
+332 HYLAQGEMQ

-402 LEFKTSQEKQNAE
+402 LEFKTSQEKQNAD

-438 QNAVV
+438 QNVVV
-443 TVRGVARDE
+443 TVRGVASDE

-463 RSSRYSSVQLVQVQR
+463 RNSRYSSVQLVHVQR
-478 QADATEFSVQTSV
+478 QADATAFSVQASV
-491 TGGK
+491 AGGK

>member
-1 MAGRRAGTRLLA
+1 MFIIKLINDVMSLIKCR
-13 FGVRG
+13 
-18 RGRSGAG
+18 
-25 AAGLRREKEDDSL
+25 LRRDKAL
-38 RPVLVR
+38 
-44 CCCYGVLLG
+44 VLLTL
-53 QGDIGVVLG
+53 DN
-62 DVKGV
+62 
-67 HIMLKIKQA
+67 KI
-76 IYRRWRADKQILVI
+76 
-90 ALGEAV
+90 

-102 QSELQWEASFPYEN
+102 QSALQWEESFPYEN
-116 DAALEV
+116 AAALEA

-131 DVEENA
+131 DMEENVP
-137 AALLLLDAGRL
+137 ALLLLDAGRL

-183 TMAATAASEGAE
+183 IVAGAAASEGAE
-195 LTYGVQQ
+195 LTTSLQQ

-214 PYAQQ
+214 PRAQQ
-219 KLYGDLCCRLLM
+219 KLYGDLCSRLLL
-231 KLEAICVLEQESAQK
+231 KLQAICVLEQESAQK
-246 SEQGQSAL
+246 SEQGQSAW

-266 AVKQGDARVARAVQ
+266 TVEEGNTDARVARAVQ
-280 QWFAGAELLA
+280 QWFAGAELLR

-304 DTARTLLPRIACA
+304 DTARTLLPRVACA
-317 SLLLAVLVFGYAFAA
+317 SLLLAVVALGYAFAA

-382 VSKELEAWGGL
+382 VSKELDAWGGL
-393 RLQGAYLTR
+393 CLQGAYLTR

-478 QADATEFSVQTSV
+478 QADATAFSVQTSV

>member
-1 MAGRRAGTRLLA
+1 MFIIKLINDVMSLIKCH
-13 FGVRG
+13 
-18 RGRSGAG
+18 
-25 AAGLRREKEDDSL
+25 LRRDKAL
-38 RPVLVR
+38 
-44 CCCYGVLLG
+44 VLLTL
-53 QGDIGVVLG
+53 DN
-62 DVKGV
+62 K
-67 HIMLKIKQA
+67 
-76 IYRRWRADKQILVI
+76 
-90 ALGEAV
+90 V

-102 QSELQWEASFPYEN
+102 QSALQWEESFPYEN
-116 DAALEV
+116 DAALEA

-164 KTLAWEAEQLFT
+164 KTLAWEAEQLFS

-183 TMAATAASEGAE
+183 TMAGATASEGAE
-195 LTYGVQQ
+195 LTTNLQQ

-266 AVKQGDARVARAVQ
+266 AVKQGDARVERAVQ

-290 FPPLPTAVDWQHYR
+290 FPPLPTAVDWQYYR
-304 DTARTLLPRIACA
+304 DTARTLLPRVTCA
-317 SLLLAVLVFGYAFAA
+317 SLLLAVVALGYAFAA

-393 RLQGAYLTR
+393 RLQGVYLTR
-402 LEFKTSQEKQNAE
+402 LEFKASQEKQNAD

-421 EKQQDAD
+421 EKQHDTD
-428 IKGKKKESKK
+428 IQGKKIESNK
-438 QNAVV
+438 QNAAV
-443 TVRGVARDE
+443 TVRGVASDE

-478 QADATEFSVQTSV
+478 QADATAFSVQASV
-491 TGGK
+491 AGGK

>member
-1 MAGRRAGTRLLA
+1 MFIIKLINDVMSLIKCH
-13 FGVRG
+13 
-18 RGRSGAG
+18 
-25 AAGLRREKEDDSL
+25 LRRDKAL
-38 RPVLVR
+38 
-44 CCCYGVLLG
+44 VLLTL
-53 QGDIGVVLG
+53 DN
-62 DVKGV
+62 K
-67 HIMLKIKQA
+67 
-76 IYRRWRADKQILVI
+76 
-90 ALGEAV
+90 V

-102 QSELQWEASFPYEN
+102 KSALQWEESFPYETA
-116 DAALEV
+116 AALEA

-131 DVEENA
+131 DVEENVP
-137 AALLLLDAGRL
+137 ALLLLDAGRL

-164 KTLAWEAEQLFT
+164 KTLAWEAEQLFS

-183 TMAATAASEGAE
+183 TMAGAAASDGAE
-195 LTYGVQQ
+195 LTTSLQQ
-202 DAEQQLVQLYAL
+202 DAEQLLVQLYAL

-219 KLYGDLCCRLLM
+219 KLYGDLCCRLLVR
-231 KLEAICVLEQESAQK
+231 LQAICVLEQESAQK

-266 AVKQGDARVARAVQ
+266 AVEQGDADARVERAVQ
-280 QWFAGAELLA
+280 QWFAGAEMLR

-304 DTARTLLPRIACA
+304 DTARTLLPRVACA
-317 SLLLAVLVFGYAFAA
+317 SLLLAVVVLGYAFAA
-332 HYLAQGELQ
+332 HYLAQGELKA
-341 SLQQDAERYA
+341 LQQDAERYA

-402 LEFKTSQEKQNAE
+402 LEFKASQEKQNAE

-478 QADATEFSVQTSV
+478 QADATAFSVQTSV